1 MDALHD
7 FCDAHTDMHAR
18 RRAVTATA
26 CAQQGGRRRRALLTS
41 ACLAGWQ
48 NTEGHIARAPL
59 LPATAA
65 AAPPTHAAS
74 MSARVPAAGAAAPP
88 PACAGEPPPPAV
100 APHAAAQRTEDL
112 EHQGATTAPL
122 CGELFVYC
130 PHKRLVA
137 FHHHHA
143 AGHTAACARNVVVFI
158 GGLSD
163 GFCATPYLAALAA
176 ALPPAGWSLL
186 QVLLSSSYAGWG
198 TASLAGDA
206 AELRALLTHLA
217 RRRGVERVVLFGH
230 STGAQDIIQLLRAG
244 GDDDDTDDQCVTA
257 CVAGVVLQGAVS
269 DREYMATLR
278 GTAAR
283 LAAAEALLAAGRGAE
298 LLPRG
303 GDEEEDDTPVC
314 AARFVALAS
323 LGGAD
328 DFFSSDLSDA
338 QLCAALGHVT
348 VPVLLAPSGAD
359 EYVPAG
365 VDGAALAHRMAGA
378 MHASPRVEVCVVDG
392 APHAPEEPCHVAQ
405 LLQAVL
411 DMLRRL
417 G

>member
-1 MDALHD
+1 MWK
-7 FCDAHTDMHAR
+7 
-18 RRAVTATA
+18 
-26 CAQQGGRRRRALLTS
+26 GTS
-41 ACLAGWQ
+41 R
-48 NTEGHIARAPL
+48 TPL
-59 LPATAA
+59 LAPATAA
-65 AAPPTHAAS
+65 AAPPTTHAAS
-74 MSARVPAAGAAAPP
+74 MSARVPAAGADAPP
-88 PACAGEPPPPAV
+88 PACAGEPPPPAA
-100 APHAAAQRTEDL
+100 APRAAAQRTEDL

-137 FHHHHA
+137 FHHA
-143 AGHTAACARNVVVFI
+143 AMGHTAACARNVVVFI

-163 GFCATPYLAALAA
+163 GFCATPYLAPLAA

-206 AELRALLTHLA
+206 AELRALLAHLT
-217 RRRGVERVVLFGH
+217 RHRGVERVLLFGH
-230 STGAQDIIQLLRAG
+230 STGAQDCIQLLRHGHDA
-244 GDDDDTDDQCVTA
+244 DDQCATA

-269 DREYMATLR
+269 DREFLATLR
-278 GTAAR
+278 ATPAR
-283 LAAAEALLAAGRGAE
+283 LAAAQALLAAGRGAE
-298 LLPRG
+298 LLPRC
-303 GDEEEDDTPVC
+303 GDDEDEEDDTPVC
-314 AARFVALAS
+314 AARFVALAAV
-323 LGGAD
+323 GGAD

-338 QLCAALGHVT
+338 QLRAALGHVT

-365 VDGAALAHRMAGA
+365 VDGGALARRLAGA